1 MRKPLTN
8 SFYGY
13 ILISQLNNCSSVI
26 HNKEKH
32 MDELREECEA
42 RVVHLDALDRVREK
56 MPDEDTLLNI
66 AELFKVFGDSTRT
79 RILSALSIE
88 ELCVCDIS
96 ALLNMSMSA
105 VSHQLRILR
114 QTKIVKSRRNGK
126 EIVYSLDDEHIS
138 KLYALALAHLSEE
151 E

>member
-1 MRKPLTN
+1 MSDDIKI
-8 SFYGY
+8 G
-13 ILISQLNNCSSVI
+13 
-26 HNKEKH
+26 
-32 MDELREECEA
+32 EECEL
-42 RVVHLDALDRVREK
+42 RVVHLDTLDKVRAK
-56 MPDEDTLLNI
+56 MPDEDMLLNV

-114 QTKIVKSRRNGK
+114 NTKIVKSRRQGK
-126 EIVYSLDDEHIS
+126 EIVYSLDDEHIAE
-138 KLYALALAHLSEE
+138 LYKLALEHLSED
-151 E
+151 

>member
-1 MRKPLTN
+1 
-8 SFYGY
+8 
-13 ILISQLNNCSSVI
+13 
-26 HNKEKH
+26 

-42 RVVHLDALDRVREK
+42 RVVHLDVLDNVRGK
-56 MPDEDTLLNI
+56 MPDEDTLLDI

-138 KLYALALAHLSEE
+138 ELYALALAHLSEE

>member
-1 MRKPLTN
+1 M
-8 SFYGY
+8 
-13 ILISQLNNCSSVI
+13 
-26 HNKEKH
+26 KE
-32 MDELREECEA
+32 ETGIESECEA
-42 RVVHLDALDRVREK
+42 RIVHLDAVESVRGR
-56 MPDEDTLLNI
+56 MPDEDTLLDV

-114 QTKIVKSRRNGK
+114 QTKIVKSRRQGK
-126 EIVYSLDDEHIS
+126 EIVYSLDDDHIS
-138 KLYALALAHLSEE
+138 GLYKMALEHLRETNV
-151 E
+151 

>member
-1 MRKPLTN
+1 MA
-8 SFYGY
+8 
-13 ILISQLNNCSSVI
+13 
-26 HNKEKH
+26 
-32 MDELREECEA
+32 DEIKNEECED
-42 RVVHLDALDRVREK
+42 RVVHLDLLDRVRAG

-79 RILSALSIE
+79 RILSALSVDE
-88 ELCVCDIS
+88 MCVCDIS

-114 QTKIVKSRRNGK
+114 QTKIVKSRRRGK

-138 KLYALALAHLSEE
+138 QLYKLALEHLSEI
-151 E
+151 

>member
-1 MRKPLTN
+1 MTDGTVN
-8 SFYGY
+8 E
-13 ILISQLNNCSSVI
+13 N
-26 HNKEKH
+26 
-32 MDELREECEA
+32 ECEL

-56 MPDEDTLLNI
+56 MPDEDTLLNV

-79 RILSALSIE
+79 RILSALNIE

-114 QTKIVKSRRNGK
+114 QTKVVKSRRQGK
-126 EIVYSLDDEHIS
+126 EIVYSLDDEHIAQ
-138 KLYALALAHLSEE
+138 LYRMALEHLNEGVNA
-151 E
+151 

>member
-1 MRKPLTN
+1 MTDGTVN
-8 SFYGY
+8 E
-13 ILISQLNNCSSVI
+13 N
-26 HNKEKH
+26 
-32 MDELREECEA
+32 ECEL

-79 RILSALSIE
+79 RILSALNIE

-114 QTKIVKSRRNGK
+114 QTKVVKSRRQGK
-126 EIVYSLDDEHIS
+126 EIVYSLDDEHIAQ
-138 KLYALALAHLSEE
+138 LYRMALEHLNEGVNA
-151 E
+151 

>member
-1 MRKPLTN
+1 
-8 SFYGY
+8 
-13 ILISQLNNCSSVI
+13 
-26 HNKEKH
+26 
-32 MDELREECEA
+32 MDDERTVENGCES
-42 RVVHLDALDRVREK
+42 RVVHLDVLDNVRWK
-56 MPDEDTLLNI
+56 MPDEDTLLNV

-114 QTKIVKSRRNGK
+114 QTKIVKSRRCGK
-126 EIVYSLDDEHIS
+126 EILYSLDDEHIS
-138 KLYALALAHLSEE
+138 ELYKIALEHLCEKE
-151 E
+151 K

>member
-1 MRKPLTN
+1 MED
-8 SFYGY
+8 
-13 ILISQLNNCSSVI
+13 LI
-26 HNKEKH
+26 
-32 MDELREECEA
+32 EECEA
-42 RVVHLDALDRVREK
+42 RVVHLDSLDRVREK
-56 MPDEDTLLNI
+56 MPDEDTLLDI

-105 VSHQLRILR
+105 VSHKLRILR
-114 QTKIVKSRRNGK
+114 QTKIFKSRINGK
-126 EIVYSLDDEHIS
+126 EIVYSLDD
-138 KLYALALAHLSEE
+138 LSEE

>member
-1 MRKPLTN
+1 
-8 SFYGY
+8 
-13 ILISQLNNCSSVI
+13 
-26 HNKEKH
+26 

-56 MPDEDTLLNI
+56 MPDEDTLLDI

-96 ALLNMSMSA
+96 ALLNMSMS
-105 VSHQLRILR
+105 HQLRILR

-138 KLYALALAHLSEE
+138 ELYALALAHLSEE